1 MIDLGEGF
9 AVEAAVVMRMQME
22 EPALHACD
30 PATVGMAGDAGE
42 HLRSFPGVHM
52 TGQRA
57 PALQA
62 AGGNIDPVQGVFL
75 RHPDRA
81 FTYRVARIDNQFGF
95 HGNSFA

>member
-1 MIDLGEGF
+1 
-9 AVEAAVVMRMQME
+9 
-22 EPALHACD
+22 
-30 PATVGMAGDAGE
+30 MAGDAGE

-62 AGGNIDPVQGVFL
+62 AGGNVDPIQGVFL
-75 RHPDRA
+75 RHPHRA

-95 HGNSFA
+95 HGNSFPWLWGDQDDQSPNGPAAQKAPPW